1 MFSPSA
7 AKNGGNNSIM
17 AYPWRAVW
25 RINNARHHTCPQ
37 FLITVPKKRLRKAVD
52 RVRMRR
58 RLREAYRLGRE
69 ALPADTPADI
79 AFIYVADTL
88 TPYTASQRSV
98 RKILSRIAEATQADD
113 SLTSS

>member
-1 MFSPSA
+1 
-7 AKNGGNNSIM
+7 M

-25 RINNARHHTCPQ
+25 RINTSRHATCPQ

-69 ALPADTPADI
+69 ALPADTQADI

-88 TPYTASQRSV
+88 TPYIASQRSV
-98 RKILSRIAEATQADD
+98 RKILSRIAEAVSASD
-113 SLTSS
+113 SESAS